1 MTTSARVADPRR
13 SRRVPAPSLGPEPI
27 AADGVLPSGLR
38 VPGPFDA
45 WETFNATWDVW
56 SGSHADAAGLARR
69 ARWRLRELLSA
80 SMAAPLQARRL
91 ARATGLSPA
100 DLARPIRLSHALAE
114 LPLEAIAPIDRAQ
127 MMAEFDDACTDRQV
141 TLQGVQAFLAHPDR
155 LGEAFLG
162 RYAVWTS
169 SGTTG
174 TPGIYLHDARALAI
188 YDALETLRL
197 CGFGWPGRG
206 AQVVE
211 DMLRSPF
218 GEGHRYAM
226 VGATGGHF
234 AGNASVE
241 RIRRLW
247 PWAAPNVRTLS
258 IMQPLTALVAQ
269 LNEFSPTLLATYPT
283 AAELLAA
290 EAEAGRLR
298 IRPTEIWLGGE
309 HLSDPVRAQVSQA
322 FGCRVREGYGA
333 SECLSIAWDCGH
345 GSLHVNSDWVIL
357 EPVDRAGRA
366 VAPGVPSH
374 TVLVTNLANRTQPMI
389 RYDLGDSVTLRA
401 GGCPCGSPMP
411 AIRVDGRR
419 DDVVEFDG
427 ERGPVKLLPLALVTV
442 LEDDAG
448 AFDFQLVARDR
459 RTLALRLD
467 PVADARS
474 LGRLR
479 VACRRALRSHLD
491 THGLKTVRVIDD
503 PQAPTRDAASGK
515 LRRVLHGPSA

>member
-1 MTTSARVADPRR
+1 MPTSAREAVPRPARRAPAGSSPVAPLAVAADP
-13 SRRVPAPSLGPEPI
+13 PT
-27 AADGVLPSGLR
+27 GLR
-38 VPGPFDA
+38 PPGPFDP

-56 SGSHADAAGLARR
+56 SGSHADEAGLERR

-80 SMAAPLQARRL
+80 AMAAPLHARRI
-91 ARATGLSPA
+91 ARAAGLSPA
-100 DLARPIRLSHALAE
+100 DAARPLRLSRALSE
-114 LPLEAIAPIDRAQ
+114 LPLDAIAPIDRAG
-127 MMAEFDDACTDRQV
+127 MMDAFDDACTDRQV
-141 TLQGVQAFLAHPDR
+141 TRDAVQAFLADPER

-206 AQVVE
+206 AQMVE
-211 DMLRSPF
+211 DLLRSPF

-247 PWAAPNVRTLS
+247 PWAAPNVRTLT
-258 IMQPLTALVAQ
+258 IMQPLPALVAQ
-269 LNEFSPTLLATYPT
+269 LNEFAPTLLATYPT
-283 AAELLAA
+283 AAELLAV
-290 EAEAGRLR
+290 EAAAGRLR
-298 IRPTEIWLGGE
+298 IRPSEIWVGGE
-309 HLSDPVRAQVSQA
+309 HLSEPVRAQVSQA

-366 VAPGVPSH
+366 VPAGVPSH
-374 TVLVTNLANRTQPMI
+374 TVLLTNLANRVQPI
-389 RYDLGDSVTLRA
+389 LRYDLGDSVTLRA
-401 GGCPCGSPMP
+401 GRCPCGSPMP

-419 DDVVEFDG
+419 DDVIEFDG
-427 ERGPVKLLPLALVTV
+427 DRGPVKLLPLALVTV

-459 RTLALRLD
+459 RSLALRLD

-479 VACRRALRSHLD
+479 VACRRALRAHLD
-491 THGLKTVRVIDD
+491 SHGLKSVRIVDD
-503 PQAPTRDAASGK
+503 PKAPTRDAASGK
-515 LRRVLHGPSA
+515 LRRVLHGPGA